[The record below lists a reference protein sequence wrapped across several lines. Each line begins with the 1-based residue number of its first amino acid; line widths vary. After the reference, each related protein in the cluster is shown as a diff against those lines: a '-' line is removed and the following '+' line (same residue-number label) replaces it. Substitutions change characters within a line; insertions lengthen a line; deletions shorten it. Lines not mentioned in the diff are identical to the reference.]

1 MVNAKKIANAFIKN
15 VTPMLVKSGIKF
27 SIEYYNKLALSGER
41 ERVKFEMRRE
51 FLKNRQ
57 IAQQLFE
64 SYKDQMNDELKELY
78 EEFLKEGK

>member
-1 MVNAKKIANAFIKN
+1 MVNAKKIANALIKN
-15 VTPMLVKSGIKF
+15 VTPMLAKSCIKF

-57 IAQQLFE
+57 IAEQLFE
-64 SYKDQMNDELKELY
+64 SYKDQMNDDLKGLY
-78 EEFLKEGK
+78 EEFIKEGR